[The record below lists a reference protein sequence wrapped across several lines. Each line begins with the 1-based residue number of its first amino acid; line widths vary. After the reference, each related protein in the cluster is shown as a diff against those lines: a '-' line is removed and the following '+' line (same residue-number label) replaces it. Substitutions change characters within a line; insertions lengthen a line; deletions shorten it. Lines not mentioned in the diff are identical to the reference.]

1 TGALASA
8 NVPQI
13 TVGTNSLTGT
23 TPTLTLAT
31 QADGVGNEVQT
42 VVLGGT
48 SVGGTYTLT
57 FAGQTTGNINP
68 TDSDA
73 TVQSALQG
81 LSTIGSG
88 NVTVLG
94 SSGGSG
100 GTYLVV
106 FTGQLASANVPQITV
121 GTNALT
127 GTTPTLTTGTNGYD
141 GVGNEVQQ
149 IVFGGTGLGGSLAL
163 RFARQAASG

>member
-1 TGALASA
+1 ATVIAATVGDGSGNEVQTVTVGGTGLSGTFTLTFAGQTTGTNTPTDTAGTPPCSQQALSTIGSGNVTVLGASTTASGGTYLVVFTGALASA

-48 SVGGTYTLT
+48 SLGGTYTLT

-68 TDSDA
+68 TD
-73 TVQSALQG
+73 
-81 LSTIGSG
+81 
-88 NVTVLG
+88 
-94 SSGGSG
+94 
-100 GTYLVV
+100 
-106 FTGQLASANVPQITV
+106 
-121 GTNALT
+121 
-127 GTTPTLTTGTNGYD
+127 
-141 GVGNEVQQ
+141 
-149 IVFGGTGLGGSLAL
+149 
-163 RFARQAASG
+163 